1 MLRSTPAGILLND
14 ILGVPNF
21 KLALILKACWPF
33 PNETNQHVCI
43 ISDPVN
49 QIRRYTALS

>member
-1 MLRSTPAGILLND
+1 MLRSTPAGVLLND

-43 ISDPVN
+43 ISDLVN
-49 QIRRYTALS
+49 QI